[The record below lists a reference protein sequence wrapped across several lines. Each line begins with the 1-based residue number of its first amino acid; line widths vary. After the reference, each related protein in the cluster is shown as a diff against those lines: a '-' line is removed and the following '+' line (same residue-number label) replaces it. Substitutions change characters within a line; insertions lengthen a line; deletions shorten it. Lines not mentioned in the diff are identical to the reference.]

1 MYGRSAPALAATV
14 LLAAAAHAQTPD
26 TFPTPNLPS
35 RPTITLAD
43 AIRLAE
49 TAQPSVVQAQAQVRS
64 TAADVR
70 SARGAYWPTLN
81 FNASGTEAYN
91 ATAGRVD
98 PTTNQV
104 LTGRSTGSAA
114 ASLSASLDLFTGF
127 RRGAETRA
135 ARASNE
141 AASAGLINARY
152 QQRLTTTQQFLDALA
167 AAQLVSVRLASVR
180 RAEAQL
186 RTALSKLQVGTATRS
201 DTLRSRV
208 TLGTAQLD
216 LTTALSDL
224 ATAEAGLARL
234 IGRPGRVAAADD
246 SAYYRTQPVD
256 TTRLRADAEAGAP
269 QVQSAAASARA
280 ARASVSAARS
290 AYWPSL
296 TLNGSTGFTGT
307 RSQGYTPFNAS
318 QATLRL
324 SWGLFDGFTRE
335 ARIAQQEAS
344 ADVADA
350 QSADAVRQ
358 VDAAVT
364 SGLAQLDAAQTRIG
378 ITLANVAAAT
388 EDLRV
393 QQERYRVGVATI
405 VDLLTSQEALGQ
417 AEVDVVTARFD
428 YLRAKATLEALVGH
442 EL

>member
-186 RTALSKLQVGTATRS
+186 RTAISKLQVGTATRS

>member
-1 MYGRSAPALAATV
+1 MDQMLAWGTTTAEAKSGYGLSLDDELKQLRAIRRASESHPVDLVPT
-14 LLAAAAHAQTPD
+14 LLAAHEVPPEHRQD
-26 TFPTPNLPS
+26 
-35 RPTITLAD
+35 R
-43 AIRLAE
+43 R
-49 TAQPSVVQAQAQVRS
+49 R
-64 TAADVR
+64 
-70 SARGAYWPTLN
+70 Y
-81 FNASGTEAYN
+81 
-91 ATAGRVD
+91 
-98 PTTNQV
+98 
-104 LTGRSTGSAA
+104 
-114 ASLSASLDLFTGF
+114 LDLICD
-127 RRGAETRA
+127 E
-135 ARASNE
+135 
-141 AASAGLINARY
+141 I
-152 QQRLTTTQQFLDALA
+152 
-167 AAQLVSVRLASVR
+167 VP
-180 RAEAQL
+180 
-186 RTALSKLQVGTATRS
+186 
-201 DTLRSRV
+201 
-208 TLGTAQLD
+208 
-216 LTTALSDL
+216 